1 MDRVIVAVDGS
12 ERSKEALV
20 YALEQFDGDIT
31 AVHVPITTGKDLR
44 AKESGT
50 ELAERRGK
58 SILKEAAE
66 TAEKHGR
73 EIETEL
79 IYGDVSKA
87 LVSYADDTDADQI
100 VIGSRGKKGMKRIL
114 LGSVAE
120 SVVRR
125 AGCPVTVVR

>member
-12 ERSKEALV
+12 DRSKEALR
-20 YALEQFDGDIT
+20 YALEGFDGDIT
-31 AVHVPITTGKDLR
+31 AVHVPVTTGKDLKG
-44 AKESGT
+44 KESGQ
-50 ELAERRGK
+50 EVSERRGR

-66 TAEKHGR
+66 IAEEYGK
-73 EIETEL
+73 EIETETV
-79 IYGDVSKA
+79 YGDVSKA
-87 LVSYADDTDADQI
+87 LVSYADEIDADQI
-100 VIGSRGKKGMKRIL
+100 VIGSRGKKGMKRVL